1 MKRFAQIEYGKAH
14 WVFEAEEKP
23 EFAPNIVLIDITDRP
38 EIQEGWAYDE
48 LTGDFTPPQPSK
60 NHFWDGAQWVIDI
73 EKFKADKKAEIADAR
88 WRAETSGITVAG
100 VEIAT
105 DRESQA
111 LLMGAVL
118 AAQNNPQ
125 YKANWK
131 AKNGWAV
138 LDAATILA
146 VADAV
151 RNHVQACFDRE
162 KLLQEQIE
170 AATTVA
176 ELEAVKW

>member
-1 MKRFAQIEYGKAH
+1 MGIITLNIDKLKEMK
-14 WVFEAEEKP
+14 
-23 EFAPNIVLIDITDRP
+23 L
-38 EIQEGWAYDE
+38 
-48 LTGDFTPPQPSK
+48 
-60 NHFWDGAQWVIDI
+60 
-73 EKFKADKKAEIADAR
+73 AEIADKR
-88 WRAETSGITVAG
+88 WRAETGGIIFNG

-111 LLMGAVL
+111 LLMGAAL
-118 AAQNNPQ
+118 AAQDDPE
-125 YKANWK
+125 YTINWK

-162 KLLQEQIE
+162 KELQEQVE
-170 AATTVA
+170 AATTIEDLNA
-176 ELEAVKW
+176 IKW

>member
-1 MKRFAQIEYGKAH
+1 MKFTVVKNGKY
-14 WVFEAEEKP
+14 
-23 EFAPNIVLIDITDRP
+23 T
-38 EIQEGWAYDE
+38 GTTYDE
-48 LTGDFTPPQPSK
+48 LNDKILAHHASQDEQVIPVEKPPEPILADDDMPVFGEVDFET
-60 NHFWDGAQWVIDI
+60 
-73 EKFKADKKAEIADAR
+73 FKLAKAWEIADKR
-88 WRAETSGITVAG
+88 WRTETSGIIVDG

-111 LLMGAVL
+111 LLRGAVL

-151 RNHVQACFDRE
+151 RPHVQACFDRE

-176 ELEAVKW
+176 ELEAVKWE